1 MIAKLSFGSTLYPV
15 WYIFAHSPN
24 RAEGFGREH
33 ESISGTCGAVGLEGS
48 SRGKKL
54 RANCCLT
61 FAASHY
67 KRSQSACSGCS
78 VIARHIAQQEE
89 EEQWITNNLRRHN
102 RVTAI

>member
-1 MIAKLSFGSTLYPV
+1 MMIEKLSFGSTLYSA

-54 RANCCLT
+54 RANCRLT
-61 FAASHY
+61 FAAALRHITRD
-67 KRSQSACSGCS
+67 RSQLAPAA
-78 VIARHIAQQEE
+78 V
-89 EEQWITNNLRRHN
+89 
-102 RVTAI
+102 